1 MWSKFWKLQVI
12 TRKLQNTLISFVTFQ
27 FSSCWNKAAL
37 NYSFIGGL
45 ITLLY
50 VLFVSFQKCTI
61 YHPYTNY
68 IWYELRAMALPF
80 RISMIFKFAF
90 ETPVIFI
97 IINLISLSPK
107 VWSST
112 NKPYLYPQ
120 LTQLIWEEYKNM
132 GVDKINY
139 WKFVIVKCSLEKL
152 FQNIVKWPFE
162 LRFLTFLR
170 RNIFI

>member
-1 MWSKFWKLQVI
+1 
-12 TRKLQNTLISFVTFQ
+12 
-27 FSSCWNKAAL
+27 
-37 NYSFIGGL
+37 
-45 ITLLY
+45 
-50 VLFVSFQKCTI
+50 
-61 YHPYTNY
+61 
-68 IWYELRAMALPF
+68 MALPF

-112 NKPYLYPQ
+112 TKPYLYPQ

-139 WKFVIVKCSLEKL
+139 
-152 FQNIVKWPFE
+152 
-162 LRFLTFLR
+162 
-170 RNIFI
+170 

>member
-1 MWSKFWKLQVI
+1 MIQTNFLTACLLKYFGFLKVEESWKPKESKYKDTDQL
-12 TRKLQNTLISFVTFQ
+12 
-27 FSSCWNKAAL
+27 
-37 NYSFIGGL
+37 GL
-45 ITLLY
+45 IRYPEISKNLKK
-50 VLFVSFQKCTI
+50 VLRKCLII

-97 IINLISLSPK
+97 IINSISLSPK
-107 VWSST
+107 VWPST
-112 NKPYLYPQ
+112 TKPYLYPQ

-139 WKFVIVKCSLEKL
+139 WKFMIVKCSLEKL
-152 FQNIVKWPFE
+152 FLNIVKWPFK